1 MACLLAWLVN
11 GVSSG
16 ANAIDEAKTQQAVQ
30 AMVSGLLES
39 AGGLVLDNA
48 KWDDAVDNVY
58 GTANQKWM
66 LDTWGYSTANENYDV
81 AIILDGAGKTV
92 AAFSGGSAVVSS
104 AQALLGHGLDSLI
117 GTLPK
122 GGTVYPTVVGMLR
135 TSKGVAVV
143 AAAPI
148 LPHTEGRKIP
158 EAAPRVLVY
167 AKTLTPDYVASLG
180 KRLILDGLEIAPD
193 TDGLKSSAALTD
205 SSDAA
210 VGYLRWN
217 SDHPGDKAMAVI
229 QLPAIIATLAMTGC
243 MLALAWLSSHL
254 SLGLQRRERQAWD
267 LANTDALT
275 QLPNRHAAL
284 RLLTAKTAEQ
294 NADPASGLTVMLADL
309 DGFKE
314 VNDIYGHHIGDRLL
328 KSVSAGFAVIAQK
341 FNATLSRLGG
351 DEFAFILDGDE
362 ASTRAAELS
371 RTVLGFLQTPI
382 EIDGRITRVGMSIGI
397 AASTGVEK
405 AAELLRRADV
415 AMYAAKEHGKNQF
428 LPYGPELDAE
438 RNSRI
443 RLAEQMKLALASK
456 QIGVEFQ
463 PIVNAASHEITGVE
477 ALARWTLPD
486 GRKVSPDEFIGI
498 TEEFGLIDELGNQVL
513 AIACREAV
521 SWPGILLSV
530 NISPA
535 QFRNPN
541 FLDNLM
547 AIVDKIGLPRE
558 RLELEITEG
567 YMIDNRDKT
576 RPIIEFLLSEGFKV
590 TLDDFGSGY
599 SSIGYLREFNFG
611 KLKLDKS
618 LTEGMV
624 TDVSARSI
632 IIAAASIAKGMDM
645 TVTGEGVE
653 HKEQADMLRLLG
665 CDTLQGY
672 YFGRPQSAEAFAA
685 LLEDQDRVRKMA

>member
-16 ANAIDEAKTQQAVQ
+16 ANDLDQAKTQQAVQ
-30 AMVSGLLES
+30 AMISGLFET

-48 KWDDAVDNVY
+48 KWDDAVDNAY
-58 GTANQKWM
+58 GDANQQWM
-66 LDTWGYSTANENYDV
+66 LDTWGYSTENENYDV
-81 AIILDGAGKTV
+81 AAIIDGAGKAV
-92 AAFSGGSAVVSS
+92 AVFSDGGAVGASP
-104 AQALLGHGLDSLI
+104 QALLGPGLDSLI
-117 GTLPK
+117 AALPK
-122 GGTVYPTVVGMLR
+122 DGEAFPTAVGMLN
-135 TSKGVAVV
+135 TSKGVAVA

-148 LPHTEGRKIP
+148 LPHTEGRQIP

-193 TDGLKSSAALTD
+193 TAGPKASAALTD
-205 SSDAA
+205 SSSAP

-217 SDHPGDKAMAVI
+217 ADHPGDKAMAVI
-229 QLPAIIATLAMTGC
+229 LLPAIIATLAMTAC

-284 RLLTAKTAEQ
+284 QLLSAKTARLK
-294 NADPASGLTVMLADL
+294 ADAASGLTVMLADL

-341 FNATLSRLGG
+341 FNASLSRLGG

-362 ASTRAAELS
+362 ASSRAADLS
-371 RTVLGFLQTPI
+371 STVLGFLQTPI

-397 AASTGVEK
+397 AASTGIEK

-428 LPYGPELDAE
+428 LLYGPELDAE

-513 AIACREAV
+513 SIACREAV
-521 SWPGILLSV
+521 SWLGILLSV

-541 FLDNLM
+541 FLTNLT
-547 AIVDKIGLPRE
+547 AIVDKSGLPRE

-624 TDVSARSI
+624 TDASARSI
-632 IIAAASIAKGMDM
+632 IIAAASIAKGMNM

-653 HKEQADMLRLLG
+653 HEEQAQMLRLLG

-685 LLEDQDRVRKMA
+685 LLECQDRVRKLA